1 MDSLKKCDAIT
12 IDVSETLWLSENRK
26 EISRA
31 SYYLKPNFLQTVWVK
46 IFIKTYSHMNMVKW
60 HI

>member
-26 EISRA
+26 ELSRA
-31 SYYLKPNFLQTVWVK
+31 SYYLKANFLQTVWVK
-46 IFIKTYSHMNMVKW
+46 NIYQDLILT
-60 HI
+60 